1 MVTEHSSGQ
10 KCENLTDQFNFTYI
24 ASYFQF
30 GFTVAFKSKLTTKEA
45 SLAKKK
51 ILFNAKQAGLFRI

>member
-10 KCENLTDQFNFTYI
+10 KCENLTDQFNFTYM

-30 GFTVAFKSKLTTKEA
+30 GFTVAFKSKLTIKEA
-45 SLAKKK
+45 FLAKK
-51 ILFNAKQAGLFRI
+51 ILFNAKQAGLFKI